1 MHMLADQ
8 GKNRYINIIVFLS
21 AYWQH
26 YKPIFS
32 KKIFLAE
39 QYYFFRYRRTPDELA
54 LLLGRLSS
62 I

>member
-1 MHMLADQ
+1 MVVGGSQL
-8 GKNRYINIIVFLS
+8 VLLS

-26 YKPIFS
+26 YKPIFL